1 MVQHSFRFVYKPSTN
16 GLAERM
22 VQSFKASLRAQK
34 HDSGTIHQ
42 KLATFL
48 LMYRSTVNT
57 TTQETP
63 SMLFLKRN
71 IKTRI
76 QLAKP
81 NPEDIVNRNTTSKE
95 QIVLRSFSPG
105 DEVLVRDYRK
115 RHEKWI
121 SGSVIRKIGTLMYEN
136 LADGVTWKRHID
148 QIRDSIHPIKEKTVK
163 TDTSVVNSLPNI
175 HTPSVLER
183 NVDTPPPF
191 DTSVSSQTSIS
202 DNIDK
207 RVTVQSAILESSIV
221 PPEYVPEQLQQQ
233 ALIPKEATVT
243 SSPKAPAKQDL
254 VEL

>member
-1 MVQHSFRFVYKPSTN
+1 
-16 GLAERM
+16 
-22 VQSFKASLRAQK
+22 
-34 HDSGTIHQ
+34 
-42 KLATFL
+42 
-48 LMYRSTVNT
+48 MYRSTVNT

-95 QIVLRSFSPG
+95 EIVRRSFRPG

-121 SGSVIRKIGTLMYEN
+121 SGSVIRKIGTLMYEIS
-136 LADGVTWKRHID
+136 ADGVTWKRHID
-148 QIRDSIHPIKEKTVK
+148 QIRDSIHPITEKTVK
-163 TDTSVVNSLPNI
+163 TDTSVVSSLPNI

-191 DTSVSSQTSIS
+191 DTSVSSQTSVS

-207 RVTVQSAILESSIV
+207 E
-221 PPEYVPEQLQQQ
+221 
-233 ALIPKEATVT
+233 
-243 SSPKAPAKQDL
+243 
-254 VEL
+254 